1 MKIFIT
7 GATGFIGNQV
17 VNRLSQTDH
26 ELICLVRKSNEASE
40 RLKSLGAK
48 LIIGDITDKASMLP
62 GMKGCDWVINN
73 AALYSYWEPD
83 NGLYHKINVEG
94 THNVLECALE
104 NNISKVVHV
113 STVVTYGK
121 PADVPYTE
129 ESKVGP
135 VRFSRYSQT
144 KFEGDQILWDLYKN
158 KSLPVVVVYP
168 CAVLGAGDPK
178 ATGKYVSDLIHKR
191 LPATVFKN
199 ATLTWVHVNDVAEA
213 IVRAVEKPGNLGE
226 KYLVGNYRLTF
237 AEINKMVN
245 DISGIGIPKMSM
257 PDFLAMLSAYL
268 FTGLSRLI
276 KVQPPWGMSVDQI
289 RMMKAGFQV
298 DGSKAERELGIQYTP
313 IYKALEEEIAADKL

>member
-7 GATGFIGNQV
+7 GATGFIGTQV
-17 VNRLSQTDH
+17 VQRLSQTDH
-26 ELICLVRKSNEASE
+26 ELVCLVRKNNEASE

-48 LIIGDITDKASMLP
+48 LIIGDITDKASILP
-62 GMKGCDWVINN
+62 GMKGCDWVINI

-83 NGLYHKINVEG
+83 NSLYKKINVEG
-94 THNVLECALE
+94 TRNVLECVLE
-104 NNISKVVHV
+104 ANISKVVHV

-121 PADVPYTE
+121 PNDIPYSE
-129 ESKVGP
+129 DSEVGP

-144 KFEGDQILWDLYKN
+144 KFEGDQILWDLYRN

-226 KYLVGNYRLTF
+226 KYLVGNYRLTL

-245 DISGIGIPKMSM
+245 EISGIRIPKMSM
-257 PDFLAMLSAYL
+257 PDFLAVLSAYL

-289 RMMKAGFQV
+289 RMMKVGFQV
-298 DGSKAERELGIQYTP
+298 DGSKAERELGIKYTP
-313 IYKALEEEIAADKL
+313 IYKALEEEIAADK

>member
-7 GATGFIGNQV
+7 GATGFVGNQV

-26 ELICLVRKSNEASE
+26 GLVCLVRKNNEASE

-48 LIIGDITDKASMLP
+48 LVLGDITDKVSLLQ
-62 GMKGCDWVINN
+62 GMKGCDWVINI

-83 NGLYHKINVEG
+83 NSLYQKINVEG
-94 THNVLECALE
+94 TRNVMECALE
-104 NNISKVVHV
+104 THISKVVHV

-121 PADVPYTE
+121 PNDIPYSE
-129 ESKVGP
+129 ESEVGP
-135 VRFSRYSQT
+135 TRFSRYSQT
-144 KFEGDQILWDLYKN
+144 KFEGDQILWDLYMN

-213 IVRAVEKPGNLGE
+213 IVRAVEKPDNLGE

-237 AEINKMVN
+237 AEINKMVS

-257 PDFLAMLSAYL
+257 PDFLAMLSAYI

-276 KVQPPWGMSVDQI
+276 RVQPPWGMSVDQI
-289 RMMKAGFQV
+289 RMMKVGFQV
-298 DGSKAERELGIQYTP
+298 DGSKAERELGIKYTP
-313 IYKALEEEIAADKL
+313 IYKALEEEIAADK